1 MIIWTIIFYFN
12 SKSNWAQFCCIWPLK
27 KDLCFIYENR
37 AKGAIIRSKTK
48 WIEQGEKPTKYF
60 FNLEERNY
68 NRKIIKSLKRPDG
81 ELITDELEILKETE
95 LYYGNLYSSVI
106 DRGNDLFK
114 EFFGNLEIPKLEDT
128 VRDEL
133 EGEITLKEC
142 LDILCTFKQE
152 KSPEDDGFTWEFYN
166 CFLDLLGRDLVDS
179 NTGEMSISQRRGV
192 ITLTTQDL

>member
-1 MIIWTIIFYFN
+1 M
-12 SKSNWAQFCCIWPLK
+12 
-27 KDLCFIYENR
+27 
-37 AKGAIIRSKTK
+37 
-48 WIEQGEKPTKYF
+48 
-60 FNLEERNY
+60 
-68 NRKIIKSLKRPDG
+68 
-81 ELITDELEILKETE
+81 
-95 LYYGNLYSSVI
+95 
-106 DRGNDLFK
+106 FK